1 MRNRVLLLALSSLMM
16 LLCITTSAQEKKEE
30 YLDFSGSNI
39 DPSRLNQDAFKLPE
53 GLTIEGFV
61 RSVPGVEMLYDGSIT
76 VNGKVVQQLIING
89 KPASLEHE
97 YVDLGLSVKW
107 ATCNVGAANPEK
119 AGGFFAWGETE
130 PITERNINNY
140 KFCKGNQRSF
150 TKYCTD
156 DKIGYQGFTDNKTTL
171 DLEDD
176 VANVL
181 WGGGWRMPTAD
192 ECQELIDNCTC
203 TMDSINGVKGF
214 RVTSNVPG
222 YTDRS
227 IFFPA
232 AGGDGLLIVGSDSG
246 DSKPRITHYIGL
258 YWSSSLYND
267 RSDVANGISFD
278 ISVGGRHSS
287 KKPMVLLG
295 GCYRMNRHSVRPVC
309 P

>member
-1 MRNRVLLLALSSLMM
+1 MRKKVLMFVSILVTLCIPVTAQHNNMDSLLLRL
-16 LLCITTSAQEKKEE
+16 QEFGKQTGVKVE
-30 YLDFSGSNI
+30 
-39 DPSRLNQDAFKLPE
+39 R
-53 GLTIEGFV
+53 IE
-61 RSVPGVEMLYDGSIT
+61 
-76 VNGKVVQQLIING
+76 K
-89 KPASLEHE
+89 AHA

-107 ATCNVGAANPEK
+107 ATCNIGATAPQDF
-119 AGGFFAWGETE
+119 GYFYAWGETE
-130 PITERNINNY
+130 PITEKNINNY
-140 KFCKGNQRSF
+140 KFCKGNHRSF

-156 DKIGYQGFTDNKTTL
+156 DKIGYQGFTDNKATL

-222 YTDRS
+222 YTDRF

-232 AGGDGLLIVGSDSG
+232 AGGDGILIVGNDSD

-258 YWSSSLYND
+258 YWSSSLDND
-267 RSDVANGISFD
+267 RSDVAKDISFS
-278 ISVGGRHSS
+278 ISVGGRYSS
-287 KKPMVLLG
+287 KKPMVLVG
-295 GCYRMNRHSVRPVC
+295 SCYREDRHSVRPVC